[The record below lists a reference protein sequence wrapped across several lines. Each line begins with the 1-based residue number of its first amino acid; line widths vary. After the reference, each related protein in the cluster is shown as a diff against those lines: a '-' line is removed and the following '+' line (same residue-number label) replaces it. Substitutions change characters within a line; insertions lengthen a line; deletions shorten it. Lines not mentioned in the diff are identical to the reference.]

1 MTTTDTSTPAAP
13 ALDDVLPLTGLQEA
27 IVYHSTRPRPA
38 GTPDP
43 YLILADVDLAL
54 HVPVDTDL
62 TTRVTAA
69 LGTVMARHATL
80 RTSYT
85 RRRTGAPVA
94 RVHADVEVPLETC
107 DLGTAEDLDSL
118 RRRERIRGIAL
129 TSPPP
134 FRAVLAADDTDAQPR
149 RHLLVVA
156 HHIALDGWS
165 IHRLFDEVVRLL
177 RGETL
182 PAPAPVS
189 EFLRWREGRPD
200 DLGIWREVL
209 SGLDSPTLVARSR
222 RADTSGGRVIS
233 HRLGADESERLR
245 EWARAHGASLNT
257 VIQVAWALVL
267 ADLTD
272 TDDVVFGAVVSGRD
286 PSVDRVDEMVGML
299 INTIPVRI
307 VLDPRE
313 SLPALVSR
321 VQREQLSL
329 IGHHQTPLGDI
340 QSALG
345 MGELFDTVVVFE
357 SFPRGPVRPHIE
369 DENSYAATIL
379 VEDDPQIRI
388 LLERPQA
395 TTADGVAERAC
406 AELLPQLVRTLTALP
421 ERPDA
426 TAATLPRSDAPPLG
440 AAALDAVPTLPFEPV
455 AEQIARATDADP
467 DRAAVIVGEHTLRY
481 ADLDAL
487 TGRIADGLRT
497 RGIGP
502 ESVVAVHQHRGAALV
517 ASILAVLRVGA
528 TYLPI
533 DPGYPSARITFM
545 LDDSRPDLV
554 LDDATA
560 ELLSAAPDV
569 ADRPAD
575 RGPDGP
581 VASSGTHPDSSAYL
595 VYTSG
600 STGTPKAVLGTA
612 GALAN
617 RVAWAAANWDG
628 RVVLAKSSVAF
639 IDGTT
644 ELLGALAAGATVVL
658 ADDAVTRDALAL
670 AELADAHEVDQITA
684 VPPLAQA
691 VAEAAPGYAPRRW
704 IVSGEPLV
712 PATRE
717 ILTASGA
724 EVVNSYGSSEVAGD
738 VTMGTT
744 VDGPVTVGLPVAGTT
759 VVVLDRLLRPVPT
772 GVAGEIYV
780 GGPQLARGYRGR
792 PEWTAARFVADP
804 AGAGRRLYRTGD
816 RGEIDVAGRII
827 LHGRADSQVKIRG
840 VRVELGEI
848 EAALAAVDGVRDAA
862 VRAVTDASGST
873 RVDAYVSGRAD
884 LAAPE
889 VTAALADSLPAAMVP
904 ATVTVL
910 AALPL
915 TPGGKVDRRALPEP
929 ARASAAPSR
938 GPATDAERAVVD
950 AARAV
955 LGRDAGPE
963 DDFFDLGGH
972 SLSATR
978 MLTRLRVATG
988 RRLTIADV
996 FDHPVLADLAGLL
1009 SPADPD
1015 TAGPG
1020 GTSPG
1025 IAAATPARPVA
1036 GERPDP
1042 LPLSPAQRRLLFQS
1056 GVDDSAYTVAFTVR
1070 LDARPG
1076 SAIDVDA
1083 LAASL
1088 TGIVARHEVL
1098 RTRIVDGVPVIDE
1111 ASGITVALPEHRP
1124 AATDVDDLITELGA
1138 RPYDLATDHVLRA
1151 DLVRVDTTGPDGGTG
1166 ADSAILLITVH
1177 HIAADE
1183 WSAGRL
1189 FDELAAGYH
1198 GTPVAA
1204 PAVQFTDHTVWQLD
1218 QLGVASDPNSLAA
1231 QQIQFWTGQLAGIAD
1246 EVGPPVDRPRPAEPS
1261 HRGDQIDRDLPAELV
1276 TALDRQA
1283 AATGTTRFM
1292 LVHAAVAVALSASGA
1307 GDDIVVGTPFAGR
1320 TTAAAEELI
1329 GMFVNTLALRT
1340 DLAGDP
1346 TLDEVIGRIRRT
1358 DVDAYAHADLPFDE
1372 VVGALAPERSLSR
1385 HPVFQTMVQYRDP
1398 IVAPDFAGLDATPLF
1413 PPTRTSKF
1421 DLTFEFVGLTPG
1433 LRLRLEYATDL
1444 FDHATAQRLAE
1455 RTLYVLRALVE
1466 HPERHLAALRMPDAA
1481 DTVPALPAVS
1491 DEPAR
1496 AGGAT
1501 TLWEVFARAADE
1513 HATRTAVTDTA
1524 GSLTYAEL
1532 GSRSERLAAQLIADG
1547 VRPGDLVALLLP
1559 RGADQVI
1566 ALLAVLR
1573 AGGAYVPID
1582 PDYPDERIT
1591 ATLADARPTVTVDA
1605 DYCARVA
1612 PTGTPVPPVAVSP
1625 GHPAYVI
1632 YTSGSTGRPKGVTIS
1647 HANVLA
1653 LLSATRDLVRT
1664 DADDV
1669 WTLFHS
1675 YAFDF
1680 SVWEIWGALSTGAR
1694 LVVPDRATTRSPAD
1708 FAALLDAE
1716 GVTVLNQTPSAFYA
1730 LDATLADTTADLASV
1745 RHLVFGGEALDAQ
1758 RLTGFLRQRPL
1769 VQAVNMYGITEIT
1782 VHATYLPIDAR
1793 SSETSTGSDV
1803 GALLPG
1809 FTGRLLDT
1817 LMRPVPVG
1825 VVGELYLS
1833 GPQVARAYLGRPE
1846 LSAVRFVADPGGH
1859 GTVSYRT
1866 GDLFRLTEDGG
1877 FHYVGRAD
1885 TQVKIRGFRIEL
1897 GEVRSAIAAV
1907 DGVRDAAVI
1916 TRPGPGDTHR
1926 LLAYVVTDGV
1936 TPDDVHAALQQ
1947 SLPEHMVPSAVVG
1960 IDRIPLTTNGK
1971 TDAAALP
1978 EPRSGTAAADRRRPA
1993 DAVEAALLEIF
2004 AETLRLEPDEIAL
2017 DDDFFALGGDS
2028 IVSTTLVNR
2037 ARRHG
2042 LRLRTRDVFT
2052 QRTIEGLAGVA
2063 EPIDEGDARSEGT
2076 DRATGA
2082 AASGVIALLPIMH
2095 RLRELGGTIDRH
2107 NQSLVVD
2114 VPADATP
2121 QSVTTALQVVLDRH
2135 PALRTTL
2142 DVVAGGVWTLTAGEP
2157 GSVRATDVLEVVAAD
2172 AHGSVADTV
2181 AAVSDAAAGRL
2192 SPTTGRMVAAVHLTP
2207 VTAGAAGR
2215 LVLVI
2220 HHLAIDGVSRRILID
2235 DLAAAHET
2243 GRTTDAADGVPF
2255 AQVAADIATRAVA
2268 PELLGE
2274 VAHWAQVLA
2283 PGGDLV
2289 PGRPAIRGTVGAQQ
2303 RYQVSLPVALSQA
2316 ILTEVPARLDVG
2328 ITSVF
2333 LGALRVAASAVT
2345 ATGDLVVDTERHG
2358 RDTEAAGL
2366 GELDL
2371 SRTVG
2376 WFTTMAPLR
2385 LPALADGDVTAAIAT
2400 AEQQWRE
2407 MPSAGAGFGMLR
2419 YLNPQTAMAMATMPG
2434 AGVLLNYLGRFT
2446 VGTGGAWQ
2454 PSAESTALR
2463 TAADPDLGVAHPL
2476 EIEIVC
2482 RDESAGPVI
2491 TATFIH
2497 LPDQLDADLVAALA
2511 AGWCAALAELVP
2523 GGDAA
2528 HGSSPGES
2536 NPAV

>member
-1 MTTTDTSTPAAP
+1 MTTTDTSAPAAP

-134 FRAVLAADDTDAQPR
+134 FRAVLAADDTDGQPR

-200 DLGIWREVL
+200 DHGIWREVL

-780 GGPQLARGYRGR
+780 GGPQLARGYLGR

-804 AGAGRRLYRTGD
+804 AGAAGACTGPATTG
-816 RGEIDVAGRII
+816 GEIDVAGRII

-889 VTAALADSLPAAMVP
+889 VTAALADSVPAAMVP

-988 RRLTIADV
+988 RRRTIADV
-996 FDHPVLADLAGLL
+996 STIPSWPIWPGCCPPPTPTPPDPAARRPR
-1009 SPADPD
+1009 SPRPH
-1015 TAGPG
+1015 
-1020 GTSPG
+1020 
-1025 IAAATPARPVA
+1025 RPVRWRA
-1036 GERPDP
+1036 SVPIPSRSRRP
-1042 LPLSPAQRRLLFQS
+1042 
-1056 GVDDSAYTVAFTVR
+1056 
-1070 LDARPG
+1070 
-1076 SAIDVDA
+1076 
-1083 LAASL
+1083 
-1088 TGIVARHEVL
+1088 
-1098 RTRIVDGVPVIDE
+1098 
-1111 ASGITVALPEHRP
+1111 
-1124 AATDVDDLITELGA
+1124 
-1138 RPYDLATDHVLRA
+1138 
-1151 DLVRVDTTGPDGGTG
+1151 
-1166 ADSAILLITVH
+1166 
-1177 HIAADE
+1177 
-1183 WSAGRL
+1183 SAGCCSSPVSTTRR
-1189 FDELAAGYH
+1189 
-1198 GTPVAA
+1198 TP
-1204 PAVQFTDHTVWQLD
+1204 
-1218 QLGVASDPNSLAA
+1218 S
-1231 QQIQFWTGQLAGIAD
+1231 
-1246 EVGPPVDRPRPAEPS
+1246 PS
-1261 HRGDQIDRDLPAELV
+1261 PSGSTPGRDLP
-1276 TALDRQA
+1276 
-1283 AATGTTRFM
+1283 
-1292 LVHAAVAVALSASGA
+1292 S
-1307 GDDIVVGTPFAGR
+1307 
-1320 TTAAAEELI
+1320 
-1329 GMFVNTLALRT
+1329 
-1340 DLAGDP
+1340 
-1346 TLDEVIGRIRRT
+1346 
-1358 DVDAYAHADLPFDE
+1358 
-1372 VVGALAPERSLSR
+1372 
-1385 HPVFQTMVQYRDP
+1385 
-1398 IVAPDFAGLDATPLF
+1398 
-1413 PPTRTSKF
+1413 TS
-1421 DLTFEFVGLTPG
+1421 
-1433 LRLRLEYATDL
+1433 
-1444 FDHATAQRLAE
+1444 
-1455 RTLYVLRALVE
+1455 
-1466 HPERHLAALRMPDAA
+1466 M
-1481 DTVPALPAVS
+1481 
-1491 DEPAR
+1491 
-1496 AGGAT
+1496 
-1501 TLWEVFARAADE
+1501 
-1513 HATRTAVTDTA
+1513 
-1524 GSLTYAEL
+1524 
-1532 GSRSERLAAQLIADG
+1532 
-1547 VRPGDLVALLLP
+1547 
-1559 RGADQVI
+1559 
-1566 ALLAVLR
+1566 
-1573 AGGAYVPID
+1573 
-1582 PDYPDERIT
+1582 
-1591 ATLADARPTVTVDA
+1591 
-1605 DYCARVA
+1605 
-1612 PTGTPVPPVAVSP
+1612 
-1625 GHPAYVI
+1625 
-1632 YTSGSTGRPKGVTIS
+1632 
-1647 HANVLA
+1647 
-1653 LLSATRDLVRT
+1653 
-1664 DADDV
+1664 
-1669 WTLFHS
+1669 
-1675 YAFDF
+1675 
-1680 SVWEIWGALSTGAR
+1680 
-1694 LVVPDRATTRSPAD
+1694 RSP
-1708 FAALLDAE
+1708 
-1716 GVTVLNQTPSAFYA
+1716 
-1730 LDATLADTTADLASV
+1730 
-1745 RHLVFGGEALDAQ
+1745 RH
-1758 RLTGFLRQRPL
+1758 
-1769 VQAVNMYGITEIT
+1769 
-1782 VHATYLPIDAR
+1782 
-1793 SSETSTGSDV
+1793 
-1803 GALLPG
+1803 
-1809 FTGRLLDT
+1809 
-1817 LMRPVPVG
+1817 
-1825 VVGELYLS
+1825 
-1833 GPQVARAYLGRPE
+1833 
-1846 LSAVRFVADPGGH
+1846 
-1859 GTVSYRT
+1859 
-1866 GDLFRLTEDGG
+1866 
-1877 FHYVGRAD
+1877 
-1885 TQVKIRGFRIEL
+1885 
-1897 GEVRSAIAAV
+1897 
-1907 DGVRDAAVI
+1907 
-1916 TRPGPGDTHR
+1916 
-1926 LLAYVVTDGV
+1926 
-1936 TPDDVHAALQQ
+1936 
-1947 SLPEHMVPSAVVG
+1947 
-1960 IDRIPLTTNGK
+1960 
-1971 TDAAALP
+1971 
-1978 EPRSGTAAADRRRPA
+1978 
-1993 DAVEAALLEIF
+1993 
-2004 AETLRLEPDEIAL
+2004 
-2017 DDDFFALGGDS
+2017 
-2028 IVSTTLVNR
+2028 
-2037 ARRHG
+2037 
-2042 LRLRTRDVFT
+2042 
-2052 QRTIEGLAGVA
+2052 
-2063 EPIDEGDARSEGT
+2063 
-2076 DRATGA
+2076 
-2082 AASGVIALLPIMH
+2082 
-2095 RLRELGGTIDRH
+2095 
-2107 NQSLVVD
+2107 
-2114 VPADATP
+2114 
-2121 QSVTTALQVVLDRH
+2121 
-2135 PALRTTL
+2135 
-2142 DVVAGGVWTLTAGEP
+2142 
-2157 GSVRATDVLEVVAAD
+2157 
-2172 AHGSVADTV
+2172 
-2181 AAVSDAAAGRL
+2181 
-2192 SPTTGRMVAAVHLTP
+2192 
-2207 VTAGAAGR
+2207 
-2215 LVLVI
+2215 
-2220 HHLAIDGVSRRILID
+2220 
-2235 DLAAAHET
+2235 
-2243 GRTTDAADGVPF
+2243 
-2255 AQVAADIATRAVA
+2255 
-2268 PELLGE
+2268 
-2274 VAHWAQVLA
+2274 
-2283 PGGDLV
+2283 
-2289 PGRPAIRGTVGAQQ
+2289 
-2303 RYQVSLPVALSQA
+2303 
-2316 ILTEVPARLDVG
+2316 
-2328 ITSVF
+2328 
-2333 LGALRVAASAVT
+2333 
-2345 ATGDLVVDTERHG
+2345 
-2358 RDTEAAGL
+2358 
-2366 GELDL
+2366 
-2371 SRTVG
+2371 
-2376 WFTTMAPLR
+2376 
-2385 LPALADGDVTAAIAT
+2385 
-2400 AEQQWRE
+2400 
-2407 MPSAGAGFGMLR
+2407 
-2419 YLNPQTAMAMATMPG
+2419 
-2434 AGVLLNYLGRFT
+2434 
-2446 VGTGGAWQ
+2446 
-2454 PSAESTALR
+2454 
-2463 TAADPDLGVAHPL
+2463 
-2476 EIEIVC
+2476 
-2482 RDESAGPVI
+2482 
-2491 TATFIH
+2491 
-2497 LPDQLDADLVAALA
+2497 
-2511 AGWCAALAELVP
+2511 
-2523 GGDAA
+2523 
-2528 HGSSPGES
+2528 
-2536 NPAV
+2536 